1 MARFHVTAFSDLGL
15 LASTSSGVW
24 QQAGCAPSSSSFPP
38 AASLLAAAAADSE
51 LLAALLGG
59 SSGSNFG
66 DDGGGGAAG
75 AIAAGAA
82 GGCGGAAFAAAEPPL
97 LQDVLDMSAQAL
109 MAFASGEQHRPPPP
123 LAAGLPQGPSASSN
137 NSASGTPSSEA
148 EAVSRCLCGHYGV
161 ERVELLGY
169 GPAGHVAGMARAC
182 LQQQSRP
189 EDGSTSAAGSSHYVA
204 SPALVTAH
212 ALVSGVESGAKT
224 SSPVGGNCPSLL
236 WCPFT
241 TMSPFVICMHENI
254 GMAAAAADV
263 IPVLVQP
270 LKSFSVNHRSR
281 WLPPGRLF
289 PCCCSRRLHL
299 PCLCPGCARGRPC
312 TVGPAPCVTVAASG
326 L

>member
-15 LASTSSGVW
+15 LASTD
-24 QQAGCAPSSSSFPP
+24 QQGAGNAHSSSSFSSPT
-38 AASLLAAAAADSE
+38 AASLLAAAAADPE

-59 SSGSNFG
+59 SGSGSFG

-75 AIAAGAA
+75 ATAAGAA
-82 GGCGGAAFAAAEPPL
+82 GGFGGAASAAAEPPL

-137 NSASGTPSSEA
+137 NSEA

-182 LQQQSRP
+182 LQQQQQSRP

-254 GMAAAAADV
+254 GTAAAAADV

>member
-1 MARFHVTAFSDLGL
+1 MHAQGCTIPALAALEAALMARFHVTAFSDLGL
-15 LASTSSGVW
+15 LASTSGGV
-24 QQAGCAPSSSSFPP
+24 QQQQWVGGALSSSSSPP
-38 AASLLAAAAADSE
+38 ATSLLAAAAADSE

-59 SSGSNFG
+59 SGGSNFG
-66 DDGGGGAAG
+66 DDGGSGAAG
-75 AIAAGAA
+75 ATAAGAA

-182 LQQQSRP
+182 LQQQKKSRP
-189 EDGSTSAAGSSHYVA
+189 EDGSTSLTGSSHCVA

-212 ALVSGVESGAKT
+212 ALVSGIESGAET
-224 SSPVGGNCPSLL
+224 STPIGGNCQSPL
-236 WCPFT
+236 WCP
-241 TMSPFVICMHENI
+241 
-254 GMAAAAADV
+254 
-263 IPVLVQP
+263 
-270 LKSFSVNHRSR
+270 
-281 WLPPGRLF
+281 
-289 PCCCSRRLHL
+289 
-299 PCLCPGCARGRPC
+299 C
-312 TVGPAPCVTVAASG
+312 TNMCTLRV
-326 L
+326 